1 MLKVKFGRT
10 GLVVAKN
17 GFGALPIQRM
27 SLFLTR
33 APHSVYLTESWHV
46 KMEQIDKCL
55 NCGHCRSK
63 CPYYL
68 DTPALLRANLVDFR
82 KAWAARA

>member
-1 MLKVKFGRT
+1 MLKVKLGRT

-46 KMEQIDKCL
+46 KMEQIE
-55 NCGHCRSK
+55 RFAF
-63 CPYYL
+63 YE
-68 DTPALLRANLVDFR
+68 RAR
-82 KAWAARA
+82 KAYCIVMTGETAIYANIILKKGVVKA